1 MSGALISFTLSD
13 MESVMVPLLPNIPAR
28 SEILFLEYRLEVVR
42 QWPASPR
49 KKATAEAISRRL
61 TSIARATLARPETID
76 VLDSSCRLLDCVF
89 SPAA

>member
-1 MSGALISFTLSD
+1 ML
-13 MESVMVPLLPNIPAR
+13 PLLPNIPER

-61 TSIARATLARPETID
+61 TALARATLGRPETID

-89 SPAA
+89 SPKE

>member
-1 MSGALISFTLSD
+1 
-13 MESVMVPLLPNIPAR
+13 MESVIVPLLPPTPAR

-61 TSIARATLARPETID
+61 TALARATLSRPETID

-89 SPAA
+89 SPAE